1 MYMNL
6 INYAINIYIQK
17 KLQCGIHANRFHVL
31 FIYHYYF
38 TLQDVIYD
46 IKNKQNRIFFIQFKQ
61 EHYYCI
67 FFIFFYKKTGC
78 SVMCVAEIT

>member
-1 MYMNL
+1 MYLNL

-31 FIYHYYF
+31 FIYYYYF

-46 IKNKQNRIFFIQFKQ
+46 IKNKQNRIFLFNLNKNTIIVYFL
-61 EHYYCI
+61 I
-67 FFIFFYKKTGC
+67 LYKKTGC
-78 SVMCVAEIT
+78 NVMCVAEIT